1 MSHPAG
7 CPLLGGKKGSLTRCK
22 GPLGGG
28 VGCVTAQ
35 PRPVDVDKV
44 GRCEL
49 MGVCCGHRSLGLG
62 AGEGK
67 GTFSTLPGLL
77 LGPGSLFLPS

>member
-1 MSHPAG
+1 MQGAT
-7 CPLLGGKKGSLTRCK
+7 C
-22 GPLGGG
+22 GGG

-49 MGVCCGHRSLGLG
+49 KGVCCGHRSLGLG

-67 GTFSTLPGLL
+67 GTFSALPGLL
-77 LGPGSLFLPS
+77 LGPGSLSLPS